1 MRAIYYPGEFIN
13 GQKVLL
19 EGDKAHHLNN
29 VVRVKKN
36 DQILILS
43 GKGER
48 SLARIENIQ
57 KRKLEIEIISQPEK
71 QDGLCN
77 IELACAKVK
86 KDAMDLILKQACELG
101 VKKISVIESE
111 YAQRYELKEAR
122 VQRLLESA
130 IEQSNFA
137 YIPRVQEIKLSDI
150 NKSAYD
156 IIVYLSSQTEGQA
169 FGDFE
174 IKKTDRVL
182 VLIGPEAGLSEEEE
196 KLIEQMSNSYR
207 LHLPVPIMR
216 APTAVSCGVGAVL
229 AKFLMH

>member
-71 QDGLCN
+71 QDGIYN

-137 YIPRVQEIKLSDI
+137 YIPSVQEIKLSDI